1 MFNAV
6 EEKKVIKPNKAQQ
19 KCIDTIEGKILVLAG
34 PGTGKTFT
42 VIHRISAMLKRGV
55 KPETILC
62 LTFSDAAA
70 SEMRHR
76 IIKEIGFLASSV
88 NIYTYHSFCNE
99 ILKQYPDEFG
109 LSPDIKLITDTVKR
123 ELMIETIDESNLEAF
138 VADRGGKYYYLS
150 TFVSTVEK
158 IKSKRIDKKTYF

>member
-1 MFNAV
+1 MVNAV

-76 IIKEIGFLASSV
+76 IIKEIGF
-88 NIYTYHSFCNE
+88 
-99 ILKQYPDEFG
+99 
-109 LSPDIKLITDTVKR
+109 
-123 ELMIETIDESNLEAF
+123 
-138 VADRGGKYYYLS
+138 
-150 TFVSTVEK
+150 
-158 IKSKRIDKKTYF
+158 